1 MPRIRTISEAYKAIK
16 ESDPNTALS
25 PYAIRRM
32 ILQKTI
38 PSIQS
43 GNRYF
48 VNLDALEEY
57 LNTPP
62 IAAESTPGAIRR
74 INS

>member
-1 MPRIRTISEAYKAIK
+1 MPRMRTIKEAYKSIK
-16 ESDPNTALS
+16 ESNPETALS

-32 ILQKTI
+32 ILQKAI

-57 LNTPP
+57 LSTPS
-62 IAAESTPGAIRR
+62 IAAEPTPGAIPHD
-74 INS
+74 

>member
-1 MPRIRTISEAYKAIK
+1 MPRMRTIREVYNAIK
-16 ESDPNTALS
+16 ESDPETALS

-32 ILQKTI
+32 ILQKAI

-48 VNLDALEEY
+48 VNLDALLEY
-57 LNTPP
+57 LNTPS
-62 IAAESTPGAIRR
+62 ISTESAPGAIRR